1 MSRKRKIILVIVTVL
16 LITVGTLAVLAWRF
30 NLSPLDFLK
39 ISEQSKEKLTSKLSK
54 KEPVSDQERLISMF
68 GYPDEFVIIFD
79 EEDNNSRIETWIYE
93 GMEASF
99 MFKDGKY
106 FNGDRVITSDL
117 TPDNYDVRPQDFVY
131 AMNPHE
137 LNSLIG
143 EIGKETIEN
152 NTGLKVL
159 NFGDGAIISMFNSD
173 GALVGVS
180 RTRKIVP
187 H

>member
-1 MSRKRKIILVIVTVL
+1 MSKKRKIILVIVAIS
-16 LITVGTLAVLAWRF
+16 LIIVGTLAALAWYF
-30 NLSPLDFLK
+30 NFSPFDFKQTPEL
-39 ISEQSKEKLTSKLSK
+39 SKERPTSKLSK
-54 KEPVSDQERLISMF
+54 KEPISDQERLISMF

-79 EEDNNSRIETWIYE
+79 EGDSNSRIETWIYE

-99 MFKDGKY
+99 IFKDGKY

-117 TPDNYDVRPQDFVY
+117 APDGYDVRPQDFVY
-131 AMNPHE
+131 AMSPDE

-143 EIGKETIEN
+143 EIGKETIEE

-159 NFGDGAIISMFNSD
+159 NFGSGIIVSMFNSD
-173 GALVGVS
+173 DVLVGVS
-180 RTRKIVP
+180 RTRKIVS